1 MTDSRNTLRGPRS
14 RVFGLDLLRDMRRDP
29 IEFMQRMA
37 REYGDFVQ
45 FRIGP
50 HRIIQLND
58 PEAIGAVLTSHYS
71 AFRKGRGIERRYG
84 FLGTG
89 LLISEGD
96 HHKKQRA
103 ETRPAFRHEELAGF
117 ADEMG
122 RAAEAIVSAWDESRS
137 VDVLM
142 EMRKITLTVI
152 GRTLFKNDFYS
163 QHREIIQALQL
174 SLEQFR
180 AFNLPVPR
188 VVEWLRFA
196 ANRRVQESKKR
207 LLAPMRRALE
217 SGDPAQR
224 NDVFALLMRDEH
236 GVRTDIDA
244 VLNEALTIFLA
255 GYETSA
261 VAATWALEL
270 LSRHPEIARQ
280 VEQEVSAVIGN
291 RPPRQEDVP
300 RLKYT
305 RMVFDESMRIY
316 PPVWRLMRRS
326 IRDFDVEGVTI
337 PAGSYV
343 ILSQWMMHHDPR
355 YFPDPQRFDPERWT
369 PERRAA
375 RPAFSYFP
383 FGGSVRRCI
392 GEAFGIQES
401 ILTLATVLRHWRLFP
416 TAARPVGV
424 KALHFLQPAQPIML
438 RVQAR
443 TGVPAPE
450 FEAQEVSV
458 S

>member
-1 MTDSRNTLRGPRS
+1 M
-14 RVFGLDLLRDMRRDP
+14 V
-29 IEFMQRMA
+29 

-45 FRIGP
+45 FRVGV

-71 AFRKGRGIERRYG
+71 AFRKGRGVERRYG

-89 LLISEGD
+89 LLISEGE

-103 ETRPAFRHEELAGF
+103 DTRPAFRHEELTGF
-117 ADEMG
+117 ADEMA
-122 RAAEAIVSAWDESRS
+122 RAAEATVSAWDESRS
-137 VDVLM
+137 VDVLT
-142 EMRKITLTVI
+142 EMRKITLAVI
-152 GRTLFKNDFYS
+152 GRTLFKNDFHS

-196 ANRRVQESKKR
+196 ANRRTQESKKR
-207 LLAPMRRALE
+207 LLAPMRHALAT
-217 SGDPAQR
+217 GDPNHR

-261 VAATWALEL
+261 VAVTWALEL
-270 LSRHPEIARQ
+270 LSRHPEIARR
-280 VEQEVSAVIGN
+280 VEQEVDSVLGD
-291 RPPRQEDVP
+291 RPPRQDDVP

-316 PPVWRLMRRS
+316 PPVWRLMRRA
-326 IRDFDVEGVTI
+326 IKDFDIDGITI

-343 ILSQWMMHHDPR
+343 ILSQWLMHHDSR
-355 YFPDPQRFDPERWT
+355 YFPEPQRFDPERWT
-369 PERRAA
+369 PERRAE
-375 RPAFSYFP
+375 RPPFSYFP

-401 ILTLATVLRHWRLFP
+401 VLTLATVIRRWRLSP
-416 TAARPVGV
+416 TTARPVGV
-424 KALHFLQPAQPIML
+424 KPLHFLQPEHPIML
-438 RVQAR
+438 RVEAR
-443 TGVPAPE
+443 AGVRLRE

-458 S
+458 T